1 MERQKLV
8 DGGPDE
14 EEDLTLPT
22 SLGTT
27 AQSKTPIS
35 PQNVRKLFAD
45 LWHTQVEIFLWF
57 KVYSGAGSDSQQSQ
71 SLGKV
76 SSEAKLSYVNERKSI
91 ELENARKAT
100 SDRKKKILKGENCDQ
115 KLYACFFFSLI
126 CSF

>member
-1 MERQKLV
+1 MECEDKSMERQKLV

-14 EEDLTLPT
+14 EEELTLPT

-35 PQNVRKLFAD
+35 PPHVRKFHWMFFD
-45 LWHTQVEIFLWF
+45 TPKNFFIF
-57 KVYSGAGSDSQQSQ
+57 KVHSGAGSDSQQSQ

-91 ELENARKAT
+91 DIETARKAT
-100 SDRKKKILKGENCDQ
+100 SERKKKILKGE
-115 KLYACFFFSLI
+115 KFHP
-126 CSF
+126 